1 MLFDYILEHI
11 PNLCLETLNH
21 LLRVLNVMCCS
32 VCNEFLHNERFE
44 ELDCHLFRKTALVDL
59 KFRSND
65 DNGTSGIVNSFTEEV
80 LTETS
85 LFTL

>member
-1 MLFDYILEHI
+1 MLFDYILENI
-11 PNLCLETLNH
+11 PDLCLKTLDH
-21 LLRVLNVMCCS
+21 LFRVLDVVCSS

-44 ELDCHLFRKTALVDL
+44 ELNRHLFRKTALVDL

-65 DNGTSGIVNSFTEEV
+65 DNGTSGIVNSFTEKI

-85 LFTL
+85 LLTF